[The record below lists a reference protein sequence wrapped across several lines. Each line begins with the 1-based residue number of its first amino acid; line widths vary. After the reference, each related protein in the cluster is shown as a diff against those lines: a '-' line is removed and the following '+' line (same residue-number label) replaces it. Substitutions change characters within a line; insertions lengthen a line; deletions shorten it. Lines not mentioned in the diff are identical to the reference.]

1 VYLWQIKKSP
11 FLKKGLEIDMKKDN
25 KAVIYWLLIG
35 CSLIFIMVVVGG
47 ITRLTHS
54 GLSISNYKLI
64 SGTIPPMNE
73 IEWNEAFELYKQ
85 YPEYQK
91 LNNTFTLQEFKDIYF
106 WEWIHRVIGR
116 FIGLV
121 FIIPFIYFL
130 IQKQLSKSTIKKAII
145 LLVMGGLQ
153 GFLGWYMVKSGLV
166 NKPDVS
172 HYRLAAHLTTA
183 FLTFAYTFW
192 VALDLMF
199 PERKTVVKK
208 LRNFIRIGLVVLII
222 QIIYGAFVAGLDA
235 GWIHNHWPFMNES
248 KLVHETVYLEQSP
261 TYLNFIEGKSGVQF
275 VHRTLAYIVV
285 IFTLSIW
292 YRAKRMK
299 LSSFQ
304 SKGINSLLI
313 MVGIQFLLGV
323 LTLIYA
329 VPVWLG
335 VSHQVGAFILL
346 SAMIFTLH
354 RFTK

>member
-1 VYLWQIKKSP
+1 
-11 FLKKGLEIDMKKDN
+11 MKQEN
-25 KAVIYWLLIG
+25 KAVVYWLLTG
-35 CSLIFIMVVVGG
+35 CILIFIMVVVGG

-64 SGTIPPMNE
+64 SGTIPPMNDV
-73 IEWNEAFELYKQ
+73 EWNEAFELYKQ

-91 LNNTFTLQEFKDIYF
+91 LNNHFSIEEFKDIYF

-121 FIIPFIYFL
+121 FFIPFVYFL
-130 IQKQLSKSTIKKAII
+130 IKKRLSKSTIKKATI
-145 LLVMGGLQ
+145 LLIMGGFQ

-166 NKPDVS
+166 DRPDVS

-199 PERKTVVKK
+199 PDKKVIDKK
-208 LRNFIRIGLVVLII
+208 LRNFIRISLVILVI

-235 GWIHNHWPFMNES
+235 GWIHNHWPLMNEG
-248 KLVHETVYLEQSP
+248 KWIHETVFIEQNP
-261 TYLNFIEGKSGVQF
+261 TYLNFLEGKSGVQF
-275 VHRTLAYIVV
+275 VHRTLAYIVA
-285 IFTLSIW
+285 ILILAIW
-292 YRAKRMK
+292 YKANR
-299 LSSFQ
+299 LTLTSFQ
-304 SKGINSLLI
+304 KKGINVLLI

-323 LTLIYA
+323 LTLILA

-346 SAMIFTLH
+346 SAMTFTLH
-354 RFTK
+354 RFSK